1 MTTVTDHTLRYLLL
15 IRLVVIGGQIV
26 ALAAMDVLFQV
37 VVPWP
42 RVSLVLVLLAGFT
55 LHSWLR
61 LGHTA
66 LVTGERHY
74 LLQSL
79 ADIAAL
85 SALIYLTGGAF
96 NPFVSLFLL
105 PIVFAAAAM
114 PLAYMTGIALT
125 AIGAYTGLMLLAL
138 PEPHAHAMAGRFD
151 LHVWGMWY
159 GFILSAVC
167 VALFVARLSRRLRS
181 RDREL
186 AALREEAL
194 GAERLM
200 ALGTLAAGTAHELG
214 TPLATI
220 ALAVGELQHLVT
232 DAAARIELARLREQ
246 VARCRDILAR
256 INAGA
261 GTLQAD
267 SGHRIA
273 LDRYLDSVVTEWRQ
287 RRPEVQVRFERHG
300 ALPAPD
306 IIADRVITQAIVNV
320 LDNAADA
327 SARRVDIDGLWSQD
341 QLQLDIRDDG
351 TGIAPEVRA
360 QLGRVAVTTKREG
373 MGIGLLLSSSILE
386 RLGGGLRLD
395 ALAPSGTHARLT
407 LPLASLVVP

>member
-1 MTTVTDHTLRYLLL
+1 MSTAIDHTLRYLLL

-26 ALAAMDVLFQV
+26 ALAAMDLVFGV
-37 VVPWP
+37 AVPWP
-42 RVSLVLVLLAGFT
+42 RVSLVLVLLAMFT
-55 LHSWLR
+55 IYSWLR
-61 LGHTA
+61 LGRA
-66 LVTGERHY
+66 AAVSGARHY
-74 LLQSL
+74 LVQSL

-125 AIGAYTGLMLLAL
+125 AIGAYTTLMLLAL
-138 PEPHAHAMAGRFD
+138 PERHAHAVAGRFD

-159 GFILSAVC
+159 GFILSALC
-167 VALFVARLSRRLRS
+167 VGLFVARLSRRLRS

-194 GAERLM
+194 AAERLM

-220 ALAVGELQHLVT
+220 ALAAGELQHLVKDE
-232 DAAARIELARLREQ
+232 DALVELRRLREQ
-246 VARCRDILAR
+246 VGRCRDILAR
-256 INAGA
+256 MSADAGA
-261 GTLQAD
+261 LQAD
-267 SGHRIA
+267 SGHRLA
-273 LDRYLDSVVTEWRQ
+273 LDSYLDAVVTEWRQ
-287 RRPEVQVRFERHG
+287 RRPEVQVRFVRQG
-300 ALPAPD
+300 STPAPA

-327 SARRVDIDGLWSQD
+327 SARRIDIDGAWTAEL
-341 QLQLDIRDDG
+341 LQLDIRDDG
-351 TGIAPEVRA
+351 TGIAPELHAR
-360 QLGRVAVTTKREG
+360 LGREAVTTKRQG
-373 MGIGLLLSSSILE
+373 MGIGLLLSHSILE
-386 RLGGGLRLD
+386 RLGGALVLD
-395 ALAPSGTHARLT
+395 TLAPVGTHARIT
-407 LPLASLVVP
+407 LPLASLVVA